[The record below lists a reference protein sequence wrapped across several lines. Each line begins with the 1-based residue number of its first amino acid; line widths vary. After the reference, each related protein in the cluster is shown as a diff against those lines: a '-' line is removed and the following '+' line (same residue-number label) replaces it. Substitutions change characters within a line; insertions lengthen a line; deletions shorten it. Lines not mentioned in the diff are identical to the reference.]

1 MAKHPYAAPV
11 KTRLNGHISDEKR
24 ISLYVNLLDSTVA
37 KLKDIPGTD
46 TFISFFPSDEQKYF
60 ERFGL
65 PVFPQSNGD
74 IGDKMHQAFL
84 KVHGDSYKKAAVV
97 GVDIPELSRNII
109 LRAFELLDRS
119 DIVFGP
125 AADGGYYLVA
135 IKSPEEKIF
144 TGIQWSSHNTLSQ
157 SFEAA
162 ARHNFVVELVE
173 TLSDVDTIEDAKKAG
188 LI

>member
-24 ISLYVNLLDSTVA
+24 VSLYVELLDSTVA
-37 KLKDIPGTD
+37 KLKNIPETD
-46 TFISFFPSDEQKYF
+46 TFISFFPPDKQEYF
-60 ERFGL
+60 DRFGL
-65 PVFPQSNGD
+65 PVFPQADGD

-84 KVHGDSYKKAAVV
+84 KVYGIGYQKAAVV
-97 GVDIPELSRNII
+97 GVDIPKLSKDII

-135 IKSPEEKIF
+135 MKSPEERIF
-144 TGIQWSSHNTLSQ
+144 TAIQWSSHNTLRQ
-157 SFEAA
+157 SFDAA
-162 ARHNFVVELVE
+162 ARHNLVVELVE